1 MSWNECRPIMYER
14 MSLVTGTA
22 QQYRHNTAQVLRM
35 FPVACWMQT
44 LHVAYYVTASYIIF
58 TPTTPAVFKHGPWTP
73 GVVDRLPVGHWHTT
87 WGSTGYLGVVDGL
100 PGGRWQATWG
110 LLTSYLGG
118 HWRATWG
125 SMDNEK
131 MFKNQKLNPTS
142 DCQYPQHSFNHSS

>member
-1 MSWNECRPIMYER
+1 MKCLSIYSKKSHSNGKAGNESKWKMSWNECRPIMYER

-44 LHVAYYVTASYIIF
+44 LHVAHYVTASYIIF

-87 WGSTGYLGVVDGL
+87 WGSLTYYLGVNRL
-100 PGGRWQATWG
+100 PGGC
-110 LLTSYLGG
+110 
-118 HWRATWG
+118 WRTTWG
-125 SMDNEK
+125 SLTDYLGVHGQWENV
-131 MFKNQKLNPTS
+131 
-142 DCQYPQHSFNHSS
+142 

>member
-1 MSWNECRPIMYER
+1 MYER

-73 GVVDRLPVGHWHTT
+73 GVVDRLPVGH
-87 WGSTGYLGVVDGL
+87 
-100 PGGRWQATWG
+100 
-110 LLTSYLGG
+110 
-118 HWRATWG
+118 
-125 SMDNEK
+125 
-131 MFKNQKLNPTS
+131 
-142 DCQYPQHSFNHSS
+142 